1 MAYIR
6 LQLINGV
13 GLISDNG
20 AHKVANRNNSDK
32 LASVENGKMI
42 LAVSEGPVQH
52 TRNRTRRTASLT
64 PYKRRKGIAGV
75 EIFYIWAF
83 PHIEIVIP
91 FNPWPI

>member
-32 LASVENGKMI
+32 LASIENGKMTNPF
-42 LAVSEGPVQH
+42 LSHDFH
-52 TRNRTRRTASLT
+52 TGFNR
-64 PYKRRKGIAGV
+64 V
-75 EIFYIWAF
+75 IW
-83 PHIEIVIP
+83 
-91 FNPWPI
+91 N